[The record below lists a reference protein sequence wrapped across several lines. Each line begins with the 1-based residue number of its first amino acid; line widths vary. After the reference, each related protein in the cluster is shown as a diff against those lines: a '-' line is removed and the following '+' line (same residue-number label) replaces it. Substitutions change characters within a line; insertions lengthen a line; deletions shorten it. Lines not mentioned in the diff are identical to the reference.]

1 MGGTER
7 PVDEAHD
14 ALARADEAFA
24 RLDLEAVV
32 AHLSAAVR
40 AFTAADD
47 PRAAAL
53 ASVRLGDALSTGLG
67 NQTAGRAWFARARR
81 LVEDLP
87 PCIEQ
92 GWVAVAAM
100 GCDVNDSDELLAR
113 AELALDRARRFG
125 DLNLETKALAD
136 AGLAHVQAGRIAE
149 GMALLDEA
157 MALACGPADDRRS
170 AAKSVCSFFTAC
182 YFAADFGRA
191 ADWTDLLRRQGLLGA
206 EPFGPAYLSSH
217 CDSVQATLLME
228 LGRWSEAEAVLI
240 QAQKEFRTAFGA
252 PTSWHPDI
260 ALADLRTRQ
269 GRWVEAEQLLLGKDA
284 VIPALL
290 PLARLHVERGD
301 HALALAAVERGLHL
315 MGDDRLRAAELLT
328 IAVDAHLAAGDVEQA
343 RGAGEELAA
352 RLAGVDVLALRARAA
367 RAEARILAAEGA
379 FGPAADHLQRAIDE
393 LASTELPWLRAVLLV
408 QLARVHDAAGEPAR
422 ALDAAR
428 SAEAAF
434 AALDATPAAADRAL
448 LDRILAGSDVT
459 AHLIRDGDWWS
470 AACAGTTV
478 RLRDTKGLRY
488 VAELVASPGVE
499 RHVLDLVDR
508 VEGVDPEGGIDRRRL
523 GDAGQPLDGKART
536 AYRHRIEELRS
547 DIEDALAEGR
557 LDAAERLQAEL
568 DELVR
573 QLAHAFGLGGRSRA
587 MGSAAERAR
596 LNVTRA
602 VRTALSK
609 LASALPDAGA
619 ALDRHVRTGF
629 YCAYEPRGGEIRWL
643 VRTEHVHSA
652 VNGSAAD

>member
-1 MGGTER
+1 MGGTGH
-7 PVDEAHD
+7 PVDEAHE
-14 ALARADEAFA
+14 ALARADEALA
-24 RLDLEAVV
+24 RVDLEGVV
-32 AHLSAAVR
+32 AHLSTAVR

-53 ASVRLGDALSTGLG
+53 ACVRLGDALGTGLG
-67 NQTAGRAWFARARR
+67 NQTAARAWFARAQR
-81 LVEDLP
+81 LVGDLP
-87 PCIEQ
+87 PCVEQ

-100 GCDVNDSDELLAR
+100 GCDVNDADELLAR

-136 AGLAHVQAGRIAE
+136 AGLAHVQAGRISQ

-157 MALACGPADDRRS
+157 MALACGPTEDRRV

-228 LGRWSEAEAVLI
+228 LGRFGEAETGLVR
-240 QAQKEFRTAFGA
+240 AQKEFRAAFRS

-269 GRWVEAEQLLLGKDA
+269 GRWTDAEQLLLGKDA

-290 PLARLHVERGD
+290 PMARLHVGRGD
-301 HALALAAVERGLHL
+301 HALALAAVERGLRL

-328 IAVDAHLAAGDVEQA
+328 IAVDAHLAAGDLEQA
-343 RGAGEELAA
+343 RRAGDELAA
-352 RLAGVDVLALRARAA
+352 RVAGLDVLALRARAA

-379 FGPAADHLQRAIDE
+379 FGAAVERLQDAIDE
-393 LASTELPWLRAVLLV
+393 LVSADLPWLRAVLLV

-428 SAEAAF
+428 SADAAF
-434 AALDATPAAADRAL
+434 GALDAAPLPADRAL
-448 LDRILAGSDVT
+448 LDRLLAGAPVT
-459 AHLIRDGDWWS
+459 ARLSRDGDWWS
-470 AACAGTTV
+470 AACDGTTV

-488 VAELVASPGVE
+488 LAELVAAPGVE

-508 VEGVDPEGGIDRRRL
+508 VEGVDAAGGIDRRRL
-523 GDAGQPLDGKART
+523 GDSGSLLDGQARS
-536 AYRHRIEELRS
+536 AYRHRIEALRS

-557 LDAAERLQAEL
+557 LEAAEQLQAEL

-587 MGSAAERAR
+587 MGSVAERAR

-602 VRTALSK
+602 VRSALGK
-609 LASALPDAGA
+609 LAGALPEAGA

-629 YCAYEPRGGEIRWL
+629 YCAYEPQDGEIRWL
-643 VRTEHVHSA
+643 VRAEPVEAEVFTA
-652 VNGSAAD
+652 R